1 MKAVLVISLL
11 ALAGLST
18 GVDHSATDFPV
29 PPYTKKSL
37 FYIHRNLNNHSVVYE
52 VNTLKDGSIDPEEPF
67 RIYWNRYGE
76 KQKYRELNYME
87 RTFAYGLKTVNLGSG
102 KYRGTFVARKDKY
115 IDAYLDEKG
124 QATALMKIDNKI
136 SKLVKIFVQV
146 AEDGWWPKV
155 AYVEFFGTDFKTNLP
170 TYEKLLIN

>member
-1 MKAVLVISLL
+1 MKTVLIIGLM

-18 GVDHSATDFPV
+18 GVDPSATDFPA

-52 VNTLKDGSIDPEEPF
+52 VNTLKDGSIDSEEPF
-67 RIYWNRYGE
+67 RIYWNRDGE
-76 KQKYRELNYME
+76 KQKHRELNYME
-87 RTFAYGLKTVNLGSG
+87 RTFAYGLRTTALGNG